1 MKKVSL
7 KQVALAAGVSA
18 STVSLILNGKAR
30 QMRISESLEKKV
42 ARIALKMGYHPNQ
55 LAISLRTGK
64 SRMIGLVVESISG
77 RFFASMAKVIEDEA
91 EKQGYRVVYCS
102 TENDPKKGGDLIRM
116 LSQRQVDG
124 YLITPTIGMEE
135 DVKALYNVGKPVV
148 LLDSYYP
155 QLDIPHVLVDNYA
168 GAKLATQQLVAK
180 GLRRIGF
187 VNINLPLIQME
198 QREAG
203 YRDVLKASGI
213 RFNNQLVLHLPYD
226 LEPEKAT
233 NKIIAF
239 IKGAARPDAIFFAT
253 NYLGLAGLEAIEKA
267 GFNIPTDI
275 AVICFDDADIF
286 RLYPPGITSVQQPVS
301 AIAAKAMQLL
311 MDQLAGKKLA
321 GSRSKVLM
329 KPALI
334 KRGSA

>member
-30 QMRISESLEKKV
+30 QMRISELLEKKV
-42 ARIALKMGYHPNQ
+42 TRIALKMGYHPNQ

-135 DVKALYNVGKPVV
+135 DVKALFKADKPVV
-148 LLDSYYP
+148 MLDSYYP
-155 QLDIPHVLVDNYA
+155 GLDIPHVLVDNYT
-168 GAKLATQQLVAK
+168 GAKMAAQQLVNK
-180 GLRRIGF
+180 GFRRIGF
-187 VNINLPLIQME
+187 VTIKLPLIQME

-203 YRDVLKASGI
+203 YRDVLKQAGI
-213 RFNNQLVLHLPYD
+213 RFNNQLLLHLPYD

-233 NKIIAF
+233 SRIIAF
-239 IKGAARPDAIFFAT
+239 IQGPARPDAIFFAT
-253 NYLGLAGLEAIEKA
+253 NYLCLAGLEAIEKI
-267 GFNIPTDI
+267 GLKIPTDI

-286 RLYPPGITSVQQPVS
+286 RLYPPGITSVQQPVKE
-301 AIAAKAMQLL
+301 IAAKAMQLL
-311 MDQLAGKKLA
+311 MHQLSGKKLSA
-321 GSRSKVLM
+321 GSSKVIL

-334 KRGSA
+334 SRGSV

>member
-42 ARIALKMGYHPNQ
+42 TRIALKMGYHPNQ

-91 EKQGYRVVYCS
+91 EKHGYRVVYCS

-124 YLITPTIGMEE
+124 YLITPTVGMEE
-135 DVKALYNVGKPVV
+135 DVKALYKAGKPVV
-148 LLDSYYP
+148 MLDSYYP
-155 QLDIPHVLVDNYA
+155 DLDIPHVLVDNYA
-168 GAKLATQQLVAK
+168 GAKLATQQLVNK
-180 GLRRIGF
+180 GFRRIGF
-187 VNINLPLIQME
+187 VNINLPLIQMQ

-203 YRDVLKASGI
+203 YRDVLKLAGI

-233 NKIIAF
+233 NKITALIQ
-239 IKGAARPDAIFFAT
+239 GAAKPDAMFFAT
-253 NYLGLAGLEAIEKA
+253 NYLGLAGLEAIEKI
-267 GFNIPTDI
+267 GLKIPADI

-286 RLYPPGITSVQQPVS
+286 RLYPPGITSVQQPVK

-311 MDQLAGKKLA
+311 IDQLSGKKPA
-321 GSRSKVLM
+321 ASRSKVFL

-334 KRGSA
+334 KRGSV